1 MASALVANAR
11 FVDGAKEK
19 AKMPLNTLLKDSRRR
34 FAWRSSIL
42 AISILALISACVL
55 KEQDQPEST
64 YGWAWV
70 SGSNSAG
77 QAGVY
82 GTKGIASSSNFPGAR
97 GYVSSWFDSSGR
109 LWLFGGHGVDSSSN
123 AEHLND
129 LWKYNPSTLEWT
141 WVSGSNTVGQWGSYG
156 LRRIAAPT
164 NVPGARDSCG
174 SWLDTSDNF
183 WLFGGWGF
191 DSVGNLGLLNDLW
204 KFDQTTLEWTWVS
217 GSQIKGQVGVYGTQ
231 GTADP
236 SNFPGARSRA
246 MSWLDS
252 SGRFWLLGGSGL
264 DATGASGELND
275 LWKFDPTTFEWTWV
289 SGSGAKDRPG
299 VYGTKGTADPSNL
312 PGGRDGSASW
322 RDSNG
327 KLWLFGGVGYDL
339 VGNLGHLND
348 LWKYD
353 PTTFQW
359 TWVSGS
365 NAIDQ
370 SGSYGTIGTGSLLNI
385 PGGSTGAS
393 SWLDPNGKLWLF
405 GGTGYNSS
413 GNLGLL
419 SDLWKFDPITLE
431 WTWVSGYKTLNQR
444 GDYGT
449 QGRRVP
455 TNHPGGREYCV
466 SWRDSSGR
474 LWLFGGDGYDSAGA
488 RGWLNDLWNY
498 LR

>member
-1 MASALVANAR
+1 
-11 FVDGAKEK
+11 
-19 AKMPLNTLLKDSRRR
+19 
-34 FAWRSSIL
+34 
-42 AISILALISACVL
+42 
-55 KEQDQPEST
+55 
-64 YGWAWV
+64 
-70 SGSNSAG
+70 
-77 QAGVY
+77 
-82 GTKGIASSSNFPGAR
+82 
-97 GYVSSWFDSSGR
+97 
-109 LWLFGGHGVDSSSN
+109 
-123 AEHLND
+123 
-129 LWKYNPSTLEWT
+129 
-141 WVSGSNTVGQWGSYG
+141 
-156 LRRIAAPT
+156 
-164 NVPGARDSCG
+164 
-174 SWLDTSDNF
+174 
-183 WLFGGWGF
+183 
-191 DSVGNLGLLNDLW
+191 
-204 KFDQTTLEWTWVS
+204 
-217 GSQIKGQVGVYGTQ
+217 
-231 GTADP
+231 
-236 SNFPGARSRA
+236 

-370 SGSYGTIGTGSLLNI
+370 PGSYGTLGTGSLLNI

-455 TNHPGGREYCV
+455 TNHPGGREFCV